1 MYVTYESADKTFA
14 PSDTPERK
22 MYSDRVAYV
31 SDLAK
36 AAGEVFGVLSG
47 GFDSNG
53 LPFGL
58 LLPGVQV
65 PTYKHIVKWQETL
78 SIAKR
83 VAEQLKQNNVK
94 EVVFWYNKREM
105 TEAARPIHRYQAIM
119 LEACDA
125 AGVAYSAIPI
135 EEKLGGEIKEPA
147 QIEPG
152 IWHDVDP
159 LTGKPKHAPTKYPP
173 KGVSM
178 NKKAEQ
184 TFLLRAQ
191 DEKGLWYH
199 VRKSTFLPDLQIK
212 AKMLVK
218 KFPNQKVLIIAEQ
231 KDEQFPI

>member
-1 MYVTYESADKTFA
+1 MYVTYESADKTLV
-14 PSDTPERK
+14 PTDTPERK

-36 AAGEVFGVLSG
+36 AAGEEFAVLSG
-47 GFDSNG
+47 GYDSTG
-53 LPFGL
+53 RPFGL
-58 LLPGVQV
+58 LLPDVQV
-65 PTYKHIVKWQETL
+65 PSYKHMVKWQETP
-78 SIAKR
+78 SIAKQ
-83 VAEQLKQNNVK
+83 VAAQLKQRNVK

-105 TEAARPIHRYQAIM
+105 SEATRPVHRYQAIL

-125 AGVAYSAIPI
+125 AGVQFSSMPI
-135 EEKLGGEIKEPA
+135 EEKLGGELRGEPT
-147 QIEPG
+147 P
-152 IWHDVDP
+152 
-159 LTGKPKHAPTKYPP
+159 YPP

-191 DEKGLWYH
+191 DTNGLWQN

-218 KFPNQKVLIIAEQ
+218 KFPNQKVEIVAEH